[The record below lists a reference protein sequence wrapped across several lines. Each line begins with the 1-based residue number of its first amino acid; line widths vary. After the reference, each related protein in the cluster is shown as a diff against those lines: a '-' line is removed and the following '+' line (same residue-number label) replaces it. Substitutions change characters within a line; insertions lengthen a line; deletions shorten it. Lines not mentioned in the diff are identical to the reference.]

1 MKLLNLPLILVC
13 TSLILGVLLGLYFP
27 LPQESLLF
35 VSFVATV
42 ILGVAYFYTKRLF
55 TQPYTFI
62 SIAFIC
68 FLALGMTIS
77 RAHIFQNHST
87 DSSLFHEQSTLQLRI
102 IKSLK
107 PNAYNHNYTA
117 EVIPGNRKSKP
128 FEILLTEFH
137 GDSLTPHLHT
147 GDRVFIKKRISLVNE
162 PKIPHQ
168 FNYRNYL
175 KHQHVYGKIIFN
187 RDEMVIIHSQEFS
200 WRQISRDLKE
210 KIRANLYA
218 SGFKLNQVAF
228 IESLVL
234 GKKDLLSKNIYN
246 DFSKAGVL
254 HILAVSGLHVGFI
267 LLILQFLFKPL
278 SYNKTGRIVS
288 SICIVV
294 ILWGYAF
301 IVGFTPSITRAVT
314 MFSFIAFA
322 HTFKRESSSL
332 NMLFLSAVALLIY
345 DPCYIYHI
353 GFQLSYAAVF
363 SIITLYPILN
373 RQLYFKYWLPRKI
386 WGICCV
392 TLTAQLGV
400 FPLSLFYFHQIPG
413 LFLLSNLLLIPF
425 IFLVLTAC
433 IFCISWSFIAPI
445 PEFARVVFEYI
456 IEAVLNFVHFIASQ
470 NQFIIERVYFSQSML
485 YFSLISLLLLVFY
498 VYQRKWR
505 YLWLLSLSLLIV
517 EGLYISEI
525 YSLRKQERFYIFYQ
539 NKKNI
544 LGLQTNKQFTFI
556 TTDSLLLKPFEGL
569 LIQDNLK
576 QVNFK
581 TTIKNYYNVFHKSIF
596 IIDST
601 AVYNIEELNSVDYL
615 VLMNSPQVNLERV
628 VDKLKPKYIIADGSN
643 YYSYLKRWEKTA
655 IKKKIPFHHTGKK
668 GTFVIDN

>member
-1 MKLLNLPLILVC
+1 
-13 TSLILGVLLGLYFP
+13 
-27 LPQESLLF
+27 
-35 VSFVATV
+35 
-42 ILGVAYFYTKRLF
+42 
-55 TQPYTFI
+55 
-62 SIAFIC
+62 
-68 FLALGMTIS
+68 
-77 RAHIFQNHST
+77 
-87 DSSLFHEQSTLQLRI
+87 
-102 IKSLK
+102 
-107 PNAYNHNYTA
+107 
-117 EVIPGNRKSKP
+117 
-128 FEILLTEFH
+128 
-137 GDSLTPHLHT
+137 
-147 GDRVFIKKRISLVNE
+147 
-162 PKIPHQ
+162 
-168 FNYRNYL
+168 
-175 KHQHVYGKIIFN
+175 
-187 RDEMVIIHSQEFS
+187 MVIVPTQVFS
-200 WRQISRDLKE
+200 WRQISLDLKE
-210 KIRANLYA
+210 KIRSNLYA
-218 SGFKLNQVAF
+218 SGFQLNHVAF

-234 GKKDLLSKNIYN
+234 GKKDLLSKSIYN

-278 SYNKTGRIVS
+278 SHRKTGRLIS
-288 SICIVV
+288 SICIVS

-345 DPCYIYHI
+345 DPCFIYHI

-425 IFLVLTAC
+425 IFLVLTTC
-433 IFCISWSFIAPI
+433 IFCILWSFVVPI
-445 PEFARVVFEYI
+445 PEFARVIFEQI

-470 NQFIIERVYFSQSML
+470 EQFIIERVYFSQNML
-485 YFSLISLLLLVFY
+485 YFSLIALLLLVFY
-498 VYQRKWR
+498 IYQRKWR
-505 YLWLLSLSLLIV
+505 YLWFLSLSLLIV

-525 YSLRKQERFYIFYQ
+525 YSLQKQERFYIFHQ
-539 NKKNI
+539 NKKSI
-544 LGLQTNKQFTFI
+544 LGLQSNKQLTFI
-556 TTDSLLLKPFEGL
+556 TSDSLKLKSFEGL
-569 LIQDNLK
+569 LIQENLK
-576 QVNFK
+576 QVNSK
-581 TTIKNYYNVFHKSIF
+581 TTVKNYYNAFHKSIF

-601 AVYNIEELNSVDYL
+601 AVYNIKELNSVDYL
-615 VLMNSPQVNLERV
+615 VLMNSPKVNLDRV
-628 VDKLKPKYIIADGSN
+628 VDKLQPKYIVADGSN
-643 YYSYLKRWEKTA
+643 YFSYVKRWEETA
-655 IKKKIPFHHTGKK
+655 IKKKIPFHHTDKK